1 MRVCILTRGDLF
13 PTDHGA
19 AVKIV
24 RTAEALSRLGAPT
37 FVVTEDRD
45 RYLRFV
51 DGAHEEVPYSPRFR
65 AAEEWPMVP
74 RLGQLSEDLCLRL
87 GYPREELFLYRP
99 MFDPAWWGRAVEVG
113 RKEGI
118 DVFQAEFPGYGVP
131 AAMAARALGALR
143 AAAGGPPSSRPRA
156 SVVQHNVEWDRLR
169 EFGFPV
175 ERLRKIEQ
183 RVLASVDEVIAVSA
197 DDRRRMV
204 EAGLDADRVSV
215 IPHGV
220 DVGLFRAAARRG
232 PVARRELARAHG
244 FPEDAP
250 LLFFHGTLHYW
261 PNTAAVRVI
270 VEQLLPRLLPRWPA
284 LRVLVVGTNPPLYY
298 AHERVIFT
306 GSVPDLARHVSAADV
321 CVCPIEAGG
330 GTRMKLLEY
339 MAAGKPTVSTSKGAE
354 GIAITDEMVLADGWD
369 TFADAVDRLLA
380 DRAAAA
386 ALGARASAFA
396 ARYDWRAI
404 GEAYLSVYRGE
415 GRGED
420 WNGRLRAAPQVEPA
434 VPVDAHLPP
443 RTPSKPLTLLLLIN
457 RGCNL
462 RCSFCDLWDGHE
474 HMPLDRLL
482 PVLDDAVKI
491 GVRTLVITGGEPFL
505 HPDLFRAVAA
515 ARAAGLD
522 VNITTN
528 GTRINPRW
536 DELVASGVSSLSFSL
551 DGLEQTHDR
560 LRGQAGAWKKTVAG
574 LERVAARGDIA
585 TSVYFTA
592 NRENVAELTAVWRLS
607 RERGARFD
615 FWPVN
620 DAPLLTLESEA
631 DKAMFRAA
639 VAEIGA
645 ADAEVRGRAA
655 YYDEGLAYH
664 AGARDRVRCLGFI
677 DQIGVTYDGR
687 LLPCCVWGGENLS
700 VGNVFERPLAEL
712 WKSPEVQAF
721 RESMFK
727 DGCGAGCFNHSLYEF
742 TQSTGLPFRVAPAEA
757 G

>member
-24 RTAEALSRLGAPT
+24 RTAESLSRLGAPT
-37 FVVTEDRD
+37 FVVTDDRD
-45 RYLRFV
+45 RYLRFT
-51 DGAHEEVPYSPRFR
+51 DGHCEEVPYSPRFR
-65 AAEEWPMVP
+65 AAEEWPLVP
-74 RLGQLSEDLCLRL
+74 RLGRLSEDLCLRL

-99 MFDPAWWGRAVEVG
+99 LFDPAWWGRAAEVG

-131 AAMAARALGALR
+131 AWIAARGLAALR
-143 AAAGGPPSSRPRA
+143 ARAGGGPGSRPKA

-183 RVLASVDEVIAVSA
+183 RVLTSVDEVIAVSV

-204 EAGLDADRVSV
+204 EAGLSPDKVSV

-220 DVGLFRAAARRG
+220 DVALFRAAARRG
-232 PVARRELARAHG
+232 PVARRELAREHG

-270 VEQLLPRLLPRWPA
+270 VEQLLPRLLPRWPS
-284 LRVLVVGTNPPLYY
+284 LRVLIVGQSPPLYY

-306 GSVPDLARHVSAADV
+306 GSVPDLGRHISAADV
-321 CVCPIEAGG
+321 CICPIEAGG

-339 MAAGKPTVSTSKGAE
+339 MAAGVPTVSTSKGAE
-354 GIAITDEMVLADGWD
+354 GIAYTNELAIADGWE
-369 TFADAVDRLLA
+369 TFADAVHHLLL

-386 ALGARASAFA
+386 ALGARATAFA

-420 WNGRLRAAPQVEPA
+420 WNRRLKAAPVVEPLH
-434 VPVDAHLPP
+434 PVDAHLQP

-462 RCSFCDLWDGHE
+462 RCSFCDLWDGHV
-474 HMPLDRLL
+474 HMPLDRLI

-505 HPDLFRAVAA
+505 HPDLFRAVAE
-515 ARAAGLD
+515 ARARGLD

-528 GTRINPRW
+528 GTRINARW
-536 DELVASGVSSLSFSL
+536 DELVQSGVSSLSFSL
-551 DGLEQTHDR
+551 DGLEETHDR
-560 LRGQAGAWKKTVAG
+560 LRGQAGAWKKTLDG
-574 LERVAARGDIA
+574 LRRVASRGDIA

-592 NRENVAELTAVWRLS
+592 NRENVSELTAVWRLACA
-607 RERGARFD
+607 EGARFD

-631 DKAMFRAA
+631 DKAVFRAA

-645 ADAEVRGRAA
+645 VDAEVRGRTA

-700 VGNVFERPLAEL
+700 VGNVFERPLVEL
-712 WKSPEVQAF
+712 WRSPEVQAF
-721 RESMFK
+721 RETMFK
-727 DGCGAGCFNHSLYEF
+727 HGCGAGCFNHSLYEF
-742 TQSTGLPFRVAPAEA
+742 TQSTGLPFRVAPAEP